1 MKRLVLEVF
10 LLIALAAVGPYAWYL
25 HTKVGADTAKVQT
38 MTERGEEATKK
49 LEEVSQALE
58 AAQKELEPLRLQAQ
72 QMQAVRAGLANRVT
86 IKDLE
91 AAYAKEKTLTPERH
105 LGVGVLRLLSTG
117 QADEA
122 TLQSIKKALDAADWG
137 SPSRSFAPLKMR
149 WRLRARRSR
158 CSTNAGPSCPSRWP
172 RKRLRRNKPAQSLRG
187 RRSPLGAP
195 PDSALGT
202 PISLR
207 QRE

>member
-137 SPSRSFAPLKMR
+137 SRKQVICAAQNALAFAGQKVQVLDECRPELPKPLATQAAEK
-149 WRLRARRSR
+149 
-158 CSTNAGPSCPSRWP
+158 
-172 RKRLRRNKPAQSLRG
+172 K
-187 RRSPLGAP
+187 
-195 PDSALGT
+195 
-202 PISLR
+202 
-207 QRE
+207 